1 MGKSV
6 KADRVNFATLCPL
19 FIHSK
24 FYFMGVSIYLK
35 NVEHDTV
42 FQADLTHNLRPMAL
56 ACGIREI
63 LWASYGDSVSEIID
77 TLNDG
82 IHSLK
87 KYPITYQRLN
97 PANGWGSYD
106 VLLEV
111 AENLLE
117 KCYQYQTAKLYC
129 NN

>member
-1 MGKSV
+1 
-6 KADRVNFATLCPL
+6 
-19 FIHSK
+19 
-24 FYFMGVSIYLK
+24 MGVSIYLQD
-35 NVEHDTV
+35 VEHGNV
-42 FQADLTHNLRPMAL
+42 FQGDLTHNLKPIAK
-56 ACGIREI
+56 AAGIDGI
-63 LWASYGDSVSEIID
+63 LWGSYSDEASDFID
-77 TLNDG
+77 LLADG

-97 PANGWGSYD
+97 PANGWGSYE